1 MLEEVRNLA
10 FGRSFPG
17 SRDYWE
23 NRYLQGRSSG
33 KGSCGKVARFK
44 AQVLNTFVREHDIK
58 SIVELGCGEG
68 RQLSLAEYPDYVGL
82 DISPTAIA
90 LCRNRFRHDQ
100 SKRFIVY
107 RPEEFALSPEMR
119 AELGLSLEVVF
130 HLVEGRLFEAYMQ
143 HLFACSSRHVIFF
156 SSNTNLN
163 LPFQGNHIRHRRFT
177 DWIERHLPHWQLVE
191 MIPKRLP
198 IYRIKFN
205 GCFSRFYI
213 YRKMPCSW
221 EHQTENNS

>member
-10 FGRSFPG
+10 WGRSFPG
-17 SRDYWE
+17 TRDYWE

-33 KGSCGKVARFK
+33 KGSCGKVALFK
-44 AQVLNTFVREHDIK
+44 AEVLNTFVREHNIK
-58 SIVELGCGEG
+58 SVAELGCGDG

-82 DISPTAIA
+82 DISPTAIEF
-90 LCRNRFRHDQ
+90 CKNRFRQDP
-100 SKRFIVY
+100 SKHFLVY
-107 RPEEFALSPEMR
+107 RPEAFVPGPEMS

-130 HLVEGRLFEAYMQ
+130 HLVEDRLFELYMQ
-143 HLFACSSRHVIFF
+143 HLFACSSRYVIFF
-156 SSNTNLN
+156 SSNTTLN
-163 LPFQGNHIRHRRFT
+163 LPFQGKHIRHRRFT
-177 DWIERHLPHWQLVE
+177 DWIERNLPHWQLME

-213 YRKMPCSW
+213 YRRMPCSR
-221 EHQTENNS
+221 EH